1 MWFEKDIMETGIPPP
16 KKNNNNLAEE
26 IVYKSKIQIL
36 YCNIK
41 NLTIML
47 ILNKWVSQLVQM
59 LIHIRMVHATDTIKH
74 ALHWLYIRRVSNGC
88 QLLVLQLNFWYLP
101 IAEVIFGARIISNR
115 GKSWYSL
122 WRLSLFQF
130 NGALSMEQ

>member
-16 KKNNNNLAEE
+16 KKKNNNNLAEE

-47 ILNKWVSQLVQM
+47 ILNKWVSQLVQI
-59 LIHIRMVHATDTIKH
+59 LIHIRMVHTTDTIKYT
-74 ALHWLYIRRVSNGC
+74 LHWLYIRRVSND
-88 QLLVLQLNFWYLP
+88 
-101 IAEVIFGARIISNR
+101 
-115 GKSWYSL
+115 
-122 WRLSLFQF
+122 
-130 NGALSMEQ
+130 